1 MSIYDILDTIY
12 GCYENY
18 VPISYKSLIN
28 TFLLHNIPFT
38 YNVSENITEVRTLH
52 ESFPCKL
59 LHSLDIDIELHIEEF
74 IITINMVD
82 DNIINIT
89 RESSMTNMFND
100 CRTLEDFT
108 FYCNY

>member
-28 TFLLHNIPFT
+28 TFLLHDITFT

-52 ESFPCKL
+52 EPFPCKL
-59 LHSLDIDIELHIEEF
+59 LRSLAIDIELHIEEF

-82 DNIINIT
+82 DNIVNII
-89 RESSMTNMFND
+89 RDIHS
-100 CRTLEDFT
+100 
-108 FYCNY
+108 

>member
-74 IITINMVD
+74 IITYYDINSFIITKT
-82 DNIINIT
+82 NI
-89 RESSMTNMFND
+89 
-100 CRTLEDFT
+100 
-108 FYCNY
+108 